1 MTYLSNE
8 IFNIRRRSIT
18 GIWLRHALAFVRYW
32 KFVMTWVLV
41 EPVIVLVAVG
51 FGIGK
56 LVNAVD
62 GADSYAEFVTPGL
75 IMGSAMFHALFET
88 SWNAYNRIENDVYET
103 ALTAPITVVEVTLG
117 DVLWAVTRSIMT
129 TIGVA
134 SVAVAFGW
142 LDGWLAFGILIPL
155 QWWAYCSEHGFS
167 FFGDSS
173 SYNIFNYRVYVD
185 SHATIFFFRVIFSAL
200 DSARLGRANCLVDA
214 AYTRSS
220 YRPRIRPRALGYNS
234 LMGRCLYDWTYY
246 CDVAFGDLLVKTS
259 SRQINVSSSPLN
271 VR

>member
-117 DVLWAVTRSIMT
+117 DVLWAATRSIMT

-142 LDGWLAFGILIPL
+142 LDGWLAFGILIPAAMVGVL
-155 QWWAYCSEHGFS
+155 FGTMGFLFSAVAPHTTFLTIVFTLIATPLYFFSGS
-167 FFGDSS
+167 FFPLSTLPDWVEPIAWLMPLTPGVH
-173 SYNIFNYRVYVD
+173 I
-185 SHATIFFFRVIFSAL
+185 
-200 DSARLGRANCLVDA
+200 ARGF
-214 AYTRSS
+214 
-220 YRPRIRPRALGYNS
+220 ALG
-234 LMGRCLYDWTYY
+234 
-246 CDVAFGDLLVKTS
+246 DLDITHLWAAVYMIGLTIVMWPLVIYLLKRRLVK
-259 SRQINVSSSPLN
+259 
-271 VR
+271 

>member
-1 MTYLSNE
+1 MTYLSNAV
-8 IFNIRRRSIT
+8 FNIRRRSIT
-18 GIWLRHALAFVRYW
+18 GIWLRHAIAFMRYW
-32 KFVMTWVLV
+32 KFVITWVLV

-56 LVNAVD
+56 LVNTVD

-103 ALTAPITVVEVTLG
+103 ALTAPITVVEVTIG

-142 LDGWLAFGILIPL
+142 LDGWLAFGILIPAAMVGVL
-155 QWWAYCSEHGFS
+155 FGTMGFLFSAVAPHTTFLTIVFTLIATPLYFFSGS
-167 FFGDSS
+167 FFPLSTLPDWVEPIAWLMPLTPGVH
-173 SYNIFNYRVYVD
+173 I
-185 SHATIFFFRVIFSAL
+185 
-200 DSARLGRANCLVDA
+200 ARGF
-214 AYTRSS
+214 
-220 YRPRIRPRALGYNS
+220 ALGHLDFTHLWAAVYMIG
-234 LMGRCLYDWTYY
+234 LTVVMWPLVIYLLKRR
-246 CDVAFGDLLVKTS
+246 LVK
-259 SRQINVSSSPLN
+259 
-271 VR
+271 

>member
-134 SVAVAFGW
+134 SV
-142 LDGWLAFGILIPL
+142 
-155 QWWAYCSEHGFS
+155 
-167 FFGDSS
+167 
-173 SYNIFNYRVYVD
+173 SYT
-185 SHATIFFFRVIFSAL
+185 HLTLPTIYSV
-200 DSARLGRANCLVDA
+200 
-214 AYTRSS
+214 
-220 YRPRIRPRALGYNS
+220 
-234 LMGRCLYDWTYY
+234 
-246 CDVAFGDLLVKTS
+246 
-259 SRQINVSSSPLN
+259 
-271 VR
+271 

>member
-134 SVAVAFGW
+134 SVAVEFGW
-142 LDGWLAFGILIPL
+142 LDGWLAFGILIPAAMVGVL
-155 QWWAYCSEHGFS
+155 FGTMGFLFSSVAPHTTFLTIVFTLIATPLYFFSGS
-167 FFGDSS
+167 FFRSRLCQIGSS
-173 SYNIFNYRVYVD
+173 Q
-185 SHATIFFFRVIFSAL
+185 L
-200 DSARLGRANCLVDA
+200 LG
-214 AYTRSS
+214 
-220 YRPRIRPRALGYNS
+220 
-234 LMGRCLYDWTYY
+234 
-246 CDVAFGDLLVKTS
+246 
-259 SRQINVSSSPLN
+259 
-271 VR
+271 

>member
-142 LDGWLAFGILIPL
+142 LDGWLAFGILIPAAMVGVL
-155 QWWAYCSEHGFS
+155 FGTMGFLFSAVAPHTTFLTIVFTLIATPLYFFSGS
-167 FFGDSS
+167 FFPLSTLPDWVEPIAWLMPLTPGVH
-173 SYNIFNYRVYVD
+173 I
-185 SHATIFFFRVIFSAL
+185 
-200 DSARLGRANCLVDA
+200 ARGF
-214 AYTRSS
+214 
-220 YRPRIRPRALGYNS
+220 ALG
-234 LMGRCLYDWTYY
+234 
-246 CDVAFGDLLVKTS
+246 DLDITHLWAAVYMIGLTIVMWPLVIYLLKRRLVK
-259 SRQINVSSSPLN
+259 
-271 VR
+271 